1 VIGRLSRRLRPTE
14 AGAAAGLT
22 PTRIAVLTTV
32 WRKGPLRLSELASDE
47 GLNPTMLSRVISDLV
62 EAGLLERV
70 SDERDRRSAWV
81 NSTPAGSRL
90 AQRMRRERTDAL
102 NLALEALSDAERRTV
117 ERAIDVLEALA
128 AQLKERRQ

>member
-1 VIGRLSRRLRPTE
+1 M
-14 AGAAAGLT
+14 
-22 PTRIAVLTTV
+22 TV
-32 WRKGPLRLSELASDE
+32 WREGPLGLSELSRSE

-81 NSTPAGSRL
+81 KATPAGRRL

-102 NLALEALSDAERRTV
+102 NVALEALSDEERCKI
-117 ERAIDVLEALA
+117 ERAIEALEGLA
-128 AQLKERRQ
+128 AQLKERRP